1 MFQNIDDDTPHNEDK
16 DDDTIPKHIT
26 VDNDDDDTDTL
37 NHIHNLEKEMDD
49 VYGTSLLINPRQR
62 RRTSAVQ
69 GTFFDNTCAKYRDK
83 QPKTNANMTAQLH
96 VLSPIQY
103 LKEYARIYATLHC

>member
-26 VDNDDDDTDTL
+26 VDNDDDDTDTR
-37 NHIHNLEKEMDD
+37 NHIRNLEKEMDD
-49 VYGTSLLINPRQR
+49 VYGTRIP
-62 RRTSAVQ
+62 RTSAVQ
-69 GTFFDNTCAKYRDK
+69 GTFLDNTCAKYRDK
-83 QPKTNANMTAQLH
+83 QPKTNVNMAAQLH